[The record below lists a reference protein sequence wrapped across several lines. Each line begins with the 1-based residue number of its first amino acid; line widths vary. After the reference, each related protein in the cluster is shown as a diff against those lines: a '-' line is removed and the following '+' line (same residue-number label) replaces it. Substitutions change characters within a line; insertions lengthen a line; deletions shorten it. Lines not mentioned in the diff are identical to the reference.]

1 MSRVNYEV
9 IVGVFVLLGLLA
21 LGYLA
26 IKLGR
31 MEVIGG
37 SGYSIYAK
45 FSTVGGLRAG
55 SSVEIAGVEV
65 GRVERITL
73 ENFQARVAFRLNNSG
88 LKLPEDSI
96 ASVRTKGL
104 IGEQYVRISP
114 GGSDQLL
121 AHGGE
126 IKETEPPVDVM
137 ELIAQYAFGKI

>member
-37 SGYSIYAK
+37 SGYTIYAK

-55 SSVEIAGVEV
+55 SSVEIAGVEI

-73 ENFQARVAFRLNNSG
+73 ENFQARVAFRLNNSD

-121 AHGGE
+121 AHGAE
-126 IKETEPPVDVM
+126 ITETEPPVDVM

>member
-1 MSRVNYEV
+1 MARVNTEV

-37 SGYSIYAK
+37 SGYNVHAK
-45 FSTVGGLRAG
+45 FSTVGGLRTG
-55 SSVEIAGVEV
+55 SPVEIAGVEV
-65 GRVERITL
+65 GRVDRISL
-73 ENFQARVAFRLNNSG
+73 ENFQARVAFRLNSDI
-88 LKLPEDSI
+88 KLPEDSM

-104 IGEQYVRISP
+104 VGEQYVRISP
-114 GGSDQLL
+114 GGSEQVIPQ
-121 AHGGE
+121 GGE
-126 IKETEPPVDVM
+126 IIETEPPVDVM

>member
-37 SGYSIYAK
+37 SGYTIYAK